1 MSGAHLSAPQGSS
14 RFHTPAPRQRFA
26 AFFSFDFSFDLDVQA
41 KNPCRNLE
49 PNNARLLRPALT
61 AHPNRLRQHA
71 AARASRRPCRASAA
85 TGDLPD
91 APFFDSTVQPPAQK
105 IFRFFRNPN
114 QL

>member
-26 AFFSFDFSFDLDVQA
+26 AFFRFDFSFDLDVQA

-49 PNNARLLRPALT
+49 PNNAWLLRPALT

-85 TGDLPD
+85 TSDLPVVGRLSRILLD
-91 APFFDSTVQPPAQK
+91 VEARERLSGRK
-105 IFRFFRNPN
+105 IACA
-114 QL
+114 